1 MFRSIAVVLFAAL
14 PLLQLTC
21 AIDISHYKNVQLEFH
36 EKDGVPRTK
45 LLGSNPEERGPGFIG
60 DLTIGQRYAD
70 ETIFRRVIEFE
81 NPTSTVQ
88 GTTLSL
94 SISNGVIHYIS
105 ARNSHGSYAVICDNP
120 NALGESK
127 SSINLRVPPNSTA
140 MISLIIA
147 AHGQVHRKSNSYMI
161 MD

>member
-1 MFRSIAVVLFAAL
+1 MFRSIAVVLFTAL
-14 PLLQLTC
+14 PLLQAAC
-21 AIDISHYKNVQLEFH
+21 AIDISQYKNVQLEFNDN
-36 EKDGVPRTK
+36 DGVPRTK
-45 LLGSNPEERGPGFIG
+45 LLGLNPEERGPGFIG
-60 DLTIGQRYAD
+60 DLVVGQRYSD

-105 ARNSHGSYAVICDNP
+105 ARNAQGSYGVICDNP
-120 NALGESK
+120 NVLGASK

-140 MISLIIA
+140 MLSLIIA
-147 AHGQVHRKSNSYMI
+147 AHSQVQRKSKSYMVQ
-161 MD
+161 D